1 MRTTEKAKQIAD
13 RCRDAYSADRFKN
26 WGAVA
31 QCLLDMDYTEQEVEA
46 IMRSK
51 LMRWACDMDSSG
63 ARYGQH
69 TTGAVIRGMRGVTHR
84 DVKELLA

>member
-1 MRTTEKAKQIAD
+1 MRVTEKAKQIAD

-46 IMRSK
+46 IMRA
-51 LMRWACDMDSSG
+51 LRCL
-63 ARYGQH
+63 GQ
-69 TTGAVIRGMRGVTHR
+69 
-84 DVKELLA
+84 